1 VLHRTFIER
10 GGIVLI
16 HCLTITFKESSTADD
31 VAAFR
36 DALSALPGQV
46 GVPMRTRH
54 GADLGERAGNAD
66 YAVVSEFRS
75 PADFYAYLQH
85 PAHQALP
92 IDLVE
97 SMDRVQFLVD
107 DES

>member
-1 VLHRTFIER
+1 M
-10 GGIVLI
+10 LI
-16 HCLTITFKESSTADD
+16 HCLTITFKKSATADN

-36 DALSALPGQV
+36 EALAALPDQV
-46 GVPMRTRH
+46 GVPMQTRQ
-54 GADLGERAGNAD
+54 GPDLGERANNAD

-75 PADFYAYLQH
+75 PADFYTYLQH

-97 SMDRVQFLVD
+97 SVSGVQFLVD
-107 DES
+107 EASRM